1 MEGMAG
7 VIVDVDLVNPHQEP
21 CLSCGEETAI
31 GSIYFSDRHEATGP
45 DGQKVFLC
53 SDCLAR
59 WRSRATGESMSDRHV
74 LQAILAGVQMG
85 GMGGLGS

>member
-1 MEGMAG
+1 MAEM
-7 VIVDVDLVNPHQEP
+7 IVDIGQVNPHREP

-31 GSIYFSDRHEATGP
+31 GSIYVSVRHGATGP
-45 DGQKVFLC
+45 DGKKVFLC

-59 WRSRATGESMSDRHV
+59 WRSRATGESMPDRQL

-85 GMGGLGS
+85 GLGS